1 MLMKR
6 LLMKRL
12 LMKFIV
18 GAAGIW
24 CGERSRGAPRDLFA
38 AVASLAMALAVAAL
52 AVAARFAVVVCTC
65 KDDYPDAGIVTR
77 TGKRVEQLDVG

>member
-1 MLMKR
+1 
-6 LLMKRL
+6 MKRL

-24 CGERSRGAPRDLFA
+24 CGERSRGAPRDLFV

-52 AVAARFAVVVCTC
+52 AVAALAVAALAV
-65 KDDYPDAGIVTR
+65 AILG
-77 TGKRVEQLDVG
+77 GGNS